1 MKKREKEILIHLL
14 KNSKLSDREIAKKLG
29 TSQSTITRMRHKL
42 EEEFIQSYTA
52 VPHLD
57 KMGVSLIAF
66 TFGKVNPDYKT
77 VEKLQNFYEKH
88 PKIVFGGVGEGL
100 GKTGLIVS
108 FHKDFSDYSIFM
120 SDLRLISS
128 EFASSLESFIVPTDR
143 LFIDLS
149 FGKAIEFL
157 LKEDES
163 KKIDNKREYSKYY
176 KRKLVDSL

>member
-42 EEEFIQSYTA
+42 EKEYIQSYTA
-52 VPHLD
+52 IPHLD
-57 KMGVSLIAF
+57 KMGINLIAF
-66 TFGKVNPDYKT
+66 TFGKISRHDPDT
-77 VEKLQNFYEKH
+77 LEKLQKLFEKQ
-88 PKIVFGGVGEGL
+88 PKIIFGGIGEGL
-100 GKTGLIVS
+100 GKSGIVVT
-108 FHKDFSDYSIFM
+108 FHKDFSDYSGFM

-128 EFASSLESFIVPTDR
+128 EFASSLESFLVPADR

-176 KRKLVDSL
+176 KRKLVDS